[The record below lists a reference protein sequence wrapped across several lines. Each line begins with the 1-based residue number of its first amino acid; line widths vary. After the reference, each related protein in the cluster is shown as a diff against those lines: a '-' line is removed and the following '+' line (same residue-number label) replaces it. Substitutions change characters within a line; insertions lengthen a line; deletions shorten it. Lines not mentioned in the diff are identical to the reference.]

1 MTIKVEPYTSQE
13 TPMMIYLNTHAALE
27 QLRIKAE
34 KDNTRGP
41 ICMLVRIF
49 VGYLDLYSPLQ
60 VGPTDVGKSTVSKIL
75 LNYAVR
81 LGRKPIFVE
90 LDVGQGAISVPGTI
104 GAMMVERPASV
115 EEGFSQVSI
124 VYYVWF

>member
-1 MTIKVEPYTSQE
+1 MILTEQRGGVNKRICNLYTLCILKS
-13 TPMMIYLNTHAALE
+13 TLSLIIIILSL
-27 QLRIKAE
+27 
-34 KDNTRGP
+34 
-41 ICMLVRIF
+41 
-49 VGYLDLYSPLQ
+49 SQ

-115 EEGFSQVSI
+115 EEGFSQVSHG
-124 VYYVWF
+124 VNFCSKFYV